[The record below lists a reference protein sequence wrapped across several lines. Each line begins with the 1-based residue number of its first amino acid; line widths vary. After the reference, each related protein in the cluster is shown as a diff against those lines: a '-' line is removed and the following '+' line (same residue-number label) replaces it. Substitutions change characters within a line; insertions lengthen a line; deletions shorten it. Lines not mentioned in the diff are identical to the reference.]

1 MSDYPVHLLLAS
13 LLVHF
18 EDSHIENLKHQIT
31 QETLWLLIV
40 FLHIVQSASAAVSCS
55 SVRTFH
61 WWYQWKSL
69 HPVPRVHKNA
79 LPMCHF
85 LRALRRNSSNICP
98 SWTHSHRATVLLWL
112 LKYNLM
118 QKEGNYDL
126 QRIDRIIW
134 FIISN
139 LPLNYNTLA
148 WY

>member
-13 LLVHF
+13 LLMHF
-18 EDSHIENLKHQIT
+18 EDSRIKNLKHQIS
-31 QETLWLLIV
+31 QKTLWLLIV
-40 FLHIVQSASAAVSCS
+40 FLHAVQSASAAVSCS

-69 HPVPRVHKNA
+69 HPVLRAHENA

-85 LRALRRNSSNICP
+85 LWALRRNSSNICL

-118 QKEGNYDL
+118 QKEGNSDL